1 MNLVYHKKEIH
12 LSPFLPLC
20 VLNQSMEALE
30 SLREI
35 MYVPRPRQTTKTIV
49 YEFESVLIL
58 RIIVIFFYLTI

>member
-1 MNLVYHKKEIH
+1 MNLVNHKKEIH

-35 MYVPRPRQTTKTIV
+35 MSQGRVKRRKQ
-49 YEFESVLIL
+49 
-58 RIIVIFFYLTI
+58 